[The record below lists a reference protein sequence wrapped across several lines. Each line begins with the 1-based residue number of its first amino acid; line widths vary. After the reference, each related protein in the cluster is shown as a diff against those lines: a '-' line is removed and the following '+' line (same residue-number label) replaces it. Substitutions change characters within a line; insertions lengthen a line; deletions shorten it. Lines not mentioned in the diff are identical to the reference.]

1 MPGSHQLP
9 DVHGDVAEL
18 IAEEAA
24 EAHEGGGIADDLLRV
39 RHHFGPVGGSRAG
52 EETQRPPTSA
62 AQSPAGH
69 AGPGK
74 QRHLAVRL
82 SECCAVVRL
91 SFRAPCLRI

>member
-9 DVHGDVAEL
+9 HVHGDVAEL

-24 EAHEGGGIADDLLRV
+24 EAHEGGGIPDYLLRV

-52 EETQRPPTSA
+52 EETERPPTST

-74 QRHLAVRL
+74 HRHLAVRL
-82 SECCAVVRL
+82 
-91 SFRAPCLRI
+91 F